1 MALKVEDASSQ
12 LANNFTSSYFDP
24 EKYVKDLAAECDTDA
39 QLQEHRKR
47 VQTLSEETAIS
58 LKRNVYK
65 NYMQFIETSKEIS
78 YLEAEMYQL
87 GHLLAEQKAILTS
100 QQDMSLFEA
109 QDSSLFLKPSKKD
122 EKSSSS
128 IESVEG
134 LSSVLDISDIICIFE
149 GDLMETDPVT
159 FLPKLKV
166 HAFLLHDSLVVAS
179 IIQNRYYINLEF
191 CHFIFLLYILDIML
205 IHLHLLCSELQIPP
219 SSVHYE
225 LPVPIEES
233 SMGEPTIEDQPFD
246 DQPPPLT
253 FEVVEGASKRG
264 QQKLF
269 DNRGYSYCVKRRRNA
284 ITYWHCSFRGKS
296 NHCPA
301 SVIQRPEGFTVGV
314 EHNHTGEVGLPET
327 AKLTAAIKRKATDD
341 LFRSAS
347 VIVDEVLLQ
356 GMENAAALPTLARPE
371 YLARAAN
378 RCRQSKRPQDP
389 VDLDFTM
396 DESSIPG
403 EFLRADIETHRKR
416 HLIFATEEQLTL
428 LRKAKRGSCFVEVG
442 KSWLR
447 DLPEDLDMF
456 IAQRDFER
464 AMELI
469 DRTNQYLK
477 ENSNSKAAKEIRV
490 RLDRRVKRLV
500 EVLVEELDCSRS
512 FLLHVGPR
520 ATRRAVSLLVRL
532 GRASEACDLFL
543 RNRSEAI
550 KYSLRYR
557 NANTYMLVSFVVWA
571 NSELKHFVTR
581 FSCQVFRGEMGLA
594 AIGVCL
600 SMAKQQCEKLHEIGL
615 DLTFSMLQMLEVDI
629 VKAFLDTR
637 DQMLKF
643 ARHKAKEGN
652 WKAINFDGRR
662 DELSTLCGEME
673 SCGIEDFQSNCV
685 AGNRVELSSST
696 VTFTKGVL
704 GYLADGLAINS
715 PKLQD
720 TFVSCIADLF
730 ENQVVQFDGILKS
743 GCYAEE
749 HDFILKNASFVLE
762 TILPLVKRRLKVA
775 GSQNRLLKIQHELK
789 RLQAISPCTDSSEAE
804 GQTSAAS
811 R

>member
-12 LANNFTSSYFDP
+12 LSNKFTSSYFDP

-179 IIQNRYYINLEF
+179 IIQNRRGPVRYKFLCLFELENVAVVNMTSAEGLKNAF
-191 CHFIFLLYILDIML
+191 KVLLFPETHVYQADNKQLKNEWLDK
-205 IHLHLLCSELQIPP
+205 
-219 SSVHYE
+219 
-225 LPVPIEES
+225 IEECKTNFKLKLEQEVTEGDEEELSEDTRS
-233 SMGEPTIEDQPFD
+233 SSGTSANPFDAGSNPFLDNNPFANENENDTSDEMNPFKEKKSTNPFD
-246 DQPPPLT
+246 DEDEGPLT
-253 FEVVEGASKRG
+253 S
-264 QQKLF
+264 
-269 DNRGYSYCVKRRRNA
+269 S
-284 ITYWHCSFRGKS
+284 SPSS
-296 NHCPA
+296 N
-301 SVIQRPEGFTVGV
+301 
-314 EHNHTGEVGLPET
+314 GL
-327 AKLTAAIKRKATDD
+327 
-341 LFRSAS
+341 
-347 VIVDEVLLQ
+347 
-356 GMENAAALPTLARPE
+356 
-371 YLARAAN
+371 
-378 RCRQSKRPQDP
+378 
-389 VDLDFTM
+389 
-396 DESSIPG
+396 SS
-403 EFLRADIETHRKR
+403 TK
-416 HLIFATEEQLTL
+416 
-428 LRKAKRGSCFVEVG
+428 VG

-550 KYSLRYR
+550 KYSLRQLKIEGATRLY
-557 NANTYMLVSFVVWA
+557 VSKLSTAFFSSIIETGKEFDQVFSSSRDFSSAFVVWA

-615 DLTFSMLQMLEVDI
+615 DLTFSMLQMLERDI